1 MLLKWE
7 SDLMIRRKNLLQEMS
22 VSDSNNPDVLA

>member
-7 SDLMIRRKNLLQEMS
+7 SDLMIRRKNLPQEMS
-22 VSDSNNPDVLA
+22 VSDSNNPDLLA